1 MHHDTIQL
9 CKSRK
14 DYAQYIQK
22 YPRVYHKYLF
32 GMYDGMDLILL
43 IANQKT
49 KRLCVDLF
57 LKETKLRT
65 INNYGYT
72 PENQYGKY
80 APDVAMWEQE
90 QIEKA
95 KHIVT
100 NDQIDV
106 NKIRYVGGLDI
117 SFDPIDDTKG
127 VGYITIYDLIE
138 KKIVYEYHKKATLCV
153 PYISG
158 FLGFREVTEYM
169 EILKKVKNDKPE
181 YFPDVLM
188 IDGFG
193 ILHHR
198 GFGSASH
205 IGYES
210 QIPTI
215 GVAKTLLYI
224 DGLNEQTVKE
234 KFRQECKKTGD
245 YVDLIGESGTLYG
258 VGYKS
263 TSESLKPIYISVGHN
278 ISLES
283 CIKIVNMCT
292 KYRIPEPIRNSDIK
306 SKLFM

>member
-1 MHHDTIQL
+1 
-9 CKSRK
+9 
-14 DYAQYIQK
+14 
-22 YPRVYHKYLF
+22 
-32 GMYDGMDLILL
+32 
-43 IANQKT
+43 
-49 KRLCVDLF
+49 
-57 LKETKLRT
+57 
-65 INNYGYT
+65 
-72 PENQYGKY
+72 
-80 APDVAMWEQE
+80 
-90 QIEKA
+90 
-95 KHIVT
+95 VT

-117 SFDPIDDTKG
+117 SFDPMDDTKG
-127 VGYITIYDLIE
+127 VGYITIYDLID
-138 KKIVYEYHKKATLCV
+138 KKIVYEDHKKATLCV